1 MALMLHLSEPVGAWL
16 RRLYWHTALFGG
28 GALALIQL
36 GIGAD
41 ASKMIAMVYLAVSLI
56 IFPLSE
62 RYPQGALMVHLGMA
76 LGSLIW
82 ALQQPGLVMSGWNW
96 ELVLYSGSTL
106 ATLSLTVLALFGGPW
121 VMAGGL
127 IFLVA
132 LMPHPEAG
140 PYWAVWPLWAL
151 GGLVGVA
158 LFQAVRNLEVTQQE
172 LSQVALFDRQTGLST
187 RLALEVDYERYQ
199 ALASRSD
206 QPLLFSYWLL
216 PDVKQNPQLLQELGH
231 IMREAVQQ
239 GDGLYNLGDHLFCG
253 LHIGLVSGHEL
264 TERLSQRFAGARVV
278 WVVCN
283 GLTLAEAQAQAQ
295 ELLYRSHRRPAQS
308 LAGMPRA

>member
-1 MALMLHLSEPVGAWL
+1 MAPMPHLPEPVGAWFHS
-16 RRLYWHTALFGG
+16 LYWRTALFGG

-41 ASKMIAMVYLAVSLI
+41 AIKMIAMAYLTVTLI

-76 LGSLIW
+76 LGLLIW
-82 ALQQPGLVMSGWNW
+82 ALQQPGAVMPGWNR
-96 ELVLYSGSTL
+96 ELVLYASATL
-106 ATLSLTVLALFGGPW
+106 ATLFLTVLALFGGPW
-121 VMAGGL
+121 VMVGGL

-151 GGLVGVA
+151 GGLVGW
-158 LFQAVRNLEVTQQE
+158 AVFRAIRRLEATQQE

-216 PDVKQNPQLLQELGH
+216 PDVQQNPQLLQELGH

-239 GDGLYNLGDHLFCG
+239 GDGLYHMGDHLFCG

-264 TERLSQRFAGARVV
+264 TERLSRRFPNARVV
-278 WVVCN
+278 WVACN
-283 GLTLAEAQAQAQ
+283 GLTLEEALRQAQ
-295 ELLYRSHRRPAQS
+295 ELLYRSHRRPLQS